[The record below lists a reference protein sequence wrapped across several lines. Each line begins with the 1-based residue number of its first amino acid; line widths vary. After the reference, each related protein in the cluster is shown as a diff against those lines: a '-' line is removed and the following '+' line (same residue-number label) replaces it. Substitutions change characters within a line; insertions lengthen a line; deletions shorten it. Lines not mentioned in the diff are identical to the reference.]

1 MLAKITKEQAH
12 KLTDSM
18 NNIFTEYEFTCYLGL
33 KHTAPFIEDAVEE
46 MKRDGIEQT
55 ISIVLARIILH
66 LALKRIMTVLF
77 VFQKKS
83 VLLLNQLNNGMM
95 NRSLFRIGQTK

>member
-1 MLAKITKEQAH
+1 
-12 KLTDSM
+12 M

-33 KHTAPFIEDAVEE
+33 KHITPFIEDAVEE
-46 MKRDGIEQT
+46 MKRDGIEQA
-55 ISIVLARIILH
+55 ISIVLAPHYSH

-77 VFQKKS
+77 VFRKKLV

-95 NRSLFRIGQTK
+95 NRNLFRIGQTK